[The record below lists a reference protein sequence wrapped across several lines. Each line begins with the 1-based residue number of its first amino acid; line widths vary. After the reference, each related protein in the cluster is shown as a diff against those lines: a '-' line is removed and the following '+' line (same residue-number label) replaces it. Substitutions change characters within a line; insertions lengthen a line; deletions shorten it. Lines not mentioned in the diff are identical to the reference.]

1 MAINLDIITELYGLL
16 LHIENEA
23 TLGMGSS
30 LSRQSG
36 ESCSIA
42 ISGKREKV
50 HLLLV
55 RQI

>member
-1 MAINLDIITELYGLL
+1 MAINLDITELYGLL